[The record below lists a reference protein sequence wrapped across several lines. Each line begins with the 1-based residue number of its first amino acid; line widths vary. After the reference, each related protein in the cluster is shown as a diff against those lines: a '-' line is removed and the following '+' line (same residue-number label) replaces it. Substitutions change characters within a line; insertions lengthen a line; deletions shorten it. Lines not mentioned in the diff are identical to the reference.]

1 MPPKL
6 WSATIDEHRHDVTAA
21 ILDAT
26 AVLAHE
32 LGIRK
37 VTMSLVAERAGIGR
51 ATLYKYFPDVE
62 SILLAWHEREVS
74 HHVEQLA
81 KLRDSD
87 SDVFERLRAVFE
99 RVAQGR
105 RDHGG
110 DLAAMLHRGAHMHRA
125 HDAVRTLI
133 RDLLV
138 SGIGS
143 GRIRSDVPPDELAS
157 FCVHALSAANGV
169 PSKGAVRRLITV
181 TLDALR
187 THGA

>member
-1 MPPKL
+1 L
-6 WSATIDEHRHDVTAA
+6 
-21 ILDAT
+21 
-26 AVLAHE
+26 HE

-37 VTMSLVAERAGIGR
+37 VTMSLVAEKAGIGR

-62 SILLAWHEREVS
+62 SILRAWHEREVS
-74 HHVEQLA
+74 HHVEQLT

-87 SDVFERLRAVFE
+87 GDVFQRLRLVFERM
-99 RVAQGR
+99 AQGQ
-105 RDHGG
+105 RDGHGS

-138 SGIGS
+138 SGVGS

-157 FCVHALSAANGV
+157 FCVQALAAAKGA
-169 PSKGAVRRLITV
+169 PSKAAVRRLIGL

-187 THGA
+187 EHGA